1 MARSFNFE
9 SRGQGG
15 DCHLRQ
21 HGRIRLTPAART
33 PQKKMSPGLFSAVPG
48 SPPGYTRRARR
59 WGRIWGEQRWV
70 LCERPAHRAPH
81 RWPCRRATPSRCAPT
96 DGTRLH
102 TEVFGPA
109 DGYPI
114 VLAHGITCA
123 IRVWAHQ
130 IAELANHYRVI
141 AFDHR
146 GHGRSEIPR
155 RGGYSLSHLAA
166 DVDAVLEA
174 TLAPGERAVIAGHSM
189 GGMAIAAWSDRYRHK
204 VASRADAVAL
214 INTTTGDL
222 LREVRLL
229 PVPAQFS
236 AVRVLGGRAL
246 VNIFGSFTVPPAVR
260 RASREMIS
268 MLAVGARRRPR
279 GRGTDLRAVQH
290 HVAGGS
296 RRLRQGARRRDGT
309 SAHQP
314 FRSDRPHAGHRQ
326 RTRSA
331 DAAGPVPAD
340 RRCRTKP
347 GRPRRVARWS
357 LLDAGTARRGEPGTS
372 RTRGVGQKQQAH
384 QFIAAPTAARRPRR
398 RPAVRTA
405 PPRRGSRSIRRRFR
419 CRPSE

>member
-1 MARSFNFE
+1 MSSRRTAR
-9 SRGQGG
+9 
-15 DCHLRQ
+15 
-21 HGRIRLTPAART
+21 P
-33 PQKKMSPGLFSAVPG
+33 PG
-48 SPPGYTRRARR
+48 STPMALPPSDTIEVRSA
-59 WGRIWGEQRWV
+59 
-70 LCERPAHRAPH
+70 
-81 RWPCRRATPSRCAPT
+81 
-96 DGTRLH
+96 DDTRLH

-123 IRVWAHQ
+123 VRVWAYQ

-146 GHGRSEIPR
+146 GHGRSGIPR

-246 VNIFGSFTVPPAVR
+246 VNIFGSFSVPPAVR

-268 MLAVGARRRPR
+268 MLAVGRDADPAVGELIYELFNTTSPA
-279 GRGTDLRAVQH
+279 GRGGCGKALVDAMGRRHINLSGLTVPTLVIGSERDRLTPLVQSRRMAAAAPNLAGLVVLPGGHCSMLERPAEVNRELRALAESVQ
-290 HVAGGS
+290 GS
-296 RRLRQGARRRDGT
+296 KRI
-309 SAHQP
+309 S
-314 FRSDRPHAGHRQ
+314 S
-326 RTRSA
+326 
-331 DAAGPVPAD
+331 
-340 RRCRTKP
+340 
-347 GRPRRVARWS
+347 
-357 LLDAGTARRGEPGTS
+357 
-372 RTRGVGQKQQAH
+372 
-384 QFIAAPTAARRPRR
+384 
-398 RPAVRTA
+398 
-405 PPRRGSRSIRRRFR
+405 
-419 CRPSE
+419 